1 MDVNDDKKFQE
12 EWKEYLETKTELEKK
27 LLINTKDLIRQSMEV
42 LDEMEKGQKR
52 AVLIHWII
60 ITFGA
65 LLGIGILAL
74 ISFL

>member
-1 MDVNDDKKFQE
+1 MD
-12 EWKEYLETKTELEKK
+12 KTELERTKAELERK

-74 ISFL
+74 IVFL

>member
-1 MDVNDDKKFQE
+1 MD
-12 EWKEYLETKTELEKK
+12 KTELERTKAELERK
-27 LLINTKDLIRQSMEV
+27 LLINTTDVIRQSMEI

-60 ITFGA
+60 IAFGA

-74 ISFL
+74 IVFL

>member
-1 MDVNDDKKFQE
+1 MD
-12 EWKEYLETKTELEKK
+12 KTQLEKK
-27 LLINTKDLIRQSMEV
+27 LLINTKNLIRQSIEV
-42 LDEMEKGQKR
+42 LDEMEKSQKR

-74 ISFL
+74 IVFL

>member
-1 MDVNDDKKFQE
+1 MD
-12 EWKEYLETKTELEKK
+12 KTELEKK

-42 LDEMEKGQKR
+42 LDGMEKGQKN
-52 AVLIHWII
+52 AALIHWII

-74 ISFL
+74 VVFL

>member
-1 MDVNDDKKFQE
+1 MD
-12 EWKEYLETKTELEKK
+12 KTELEKK
-27 LLINTKDLIRQSMEV
+27 LLSDTKDLIRQSIEV
-42 LDEMEKGQKR
+42 LDGIEKGQKR

-74 ISFL
+74 IVFL

>member
-1 MDVNDDKKFQE
+1 MD
-12 EWKEYLETKTELEKK
+12 KTQLEKK
-27 LLINTKDLIRQSMEV
+27 LLINTKNLILQTMEV

-60 ITFGA
+60 ITFGS

-74 ISFL
+74 IIFL

>member
-1 MDVNDDKKFQE
+1 MD
-12 EWKEYLETKTELEKK
+12 KTQLEKK
-27 LLINTKDLIRQSMEV
+27 LLSNTKDLISQSIEV
-42 LDEMEKGQKR
+42 LDGIEKGQKS

-74 ISFL
+74 IVFL

>member
-42 LDEMEKGQKR
+42 LDEMEKCQKR
-52 AVLIHWII
+52 ALLIHWII
-60 ITFGA
+60 ITFGV

>member
-1 MDVNDDKKFQE
+1 MD
-12 EWKEYLETKTELEKK
+12 KTELERTKAELERK
-27 LLINTKDLIRQSMEV
+27 LLINTKDLIRQSMEI

-60 ITFGA
+60 IAFGA

-74 ISFL
+74 IVFL

>member
-1 MDVNDDKKFQE
+1 MDENDDKKFQE

-42 LDEMEKGQKR
+42 LDEMEKCQKR
-52 AVLIHWII
+52 ALLIHWII
-60 ITFGA
+60 ITFGT

-74 ISFL
+74 IAFL

>member
-1 MDVNDDKKFQE
+1 MG
-12 EWKEYLETKTELEKK
+12 KTELEKN
-27 LLINTKDLIRQSMEV
+27 LLSNTKDLIRQSMEV

-65 LLGIGILAL
+65 LLGIGFIAL
-74 ISFL
+74 VK

>member
-1 MDVNDDKKFQE
+1 MDKA
-12 EWKEYLETKTELEKK
+12 ELERK

-60 ITFGA
+60 IAFGA
-65 LLGIGILAL
+65 LLGIGFLAL
-74 ISFL
+74 IVFYDY

>member
-1 MDVNDDKKFQE
+1 MD
-12 EWKEYLETKTELEKK
+12 KTQLEKK
-27 LLINTKDLIRQSMEV
+27 LLINTKNLILQTMEV

-52 AVLIHWII
+52 AALIHWI

-74 ISFL
+74 IVFL